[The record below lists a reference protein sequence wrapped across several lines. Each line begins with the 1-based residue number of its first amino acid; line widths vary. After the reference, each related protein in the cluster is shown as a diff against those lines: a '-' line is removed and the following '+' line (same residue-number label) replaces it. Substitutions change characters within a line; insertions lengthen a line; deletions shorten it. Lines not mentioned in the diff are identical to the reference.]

1 MAAHGDEAGM
11 VRVGDYLI
19 ERLRA
24 HGVDHV
30 FGVPGDFVLGF
41 MQDLEESPLKLIT
54 TCDEQGAGFAA
65 DAYARLRGLG
75 VVCVTYGVGGLK
87 VTNTTGQAYAE
98 ESPVLV
104 ISGAPS
110 LSERRRHPLLHHKV
124 RTYDTQFKVFQHL
137 TAAAAVL
144 DTPEDALREIDRVL
158 GTVRRRQRPGYIELP
173 RDIVDHE
180 VPRVPPLP
188 TPPDESDPRTLA
200 AALAEAT
207 EWIARARQP
216 VIVLGVEL
224 YRFDLVEPA
233 MRFVDRSGIPTTVS
247 LLDKSAI
254 DERHPSFIGVYAGAL
269 GRPEVQEYV
278 EGSDCL
284 IRLGTLPTDINLG
297 IYTAHLDPARSVEAT
312 HDRLAIGLHTYE
324 RVRLADFVEGLARA
338 ELPRRTVPDHPRPPT
353 AVDEPAG
360 TPPSPPP
367 LEGGATPPSPPPLEG
382 GVSPDDPVTVAGL
395 FRRLGTFLS
404 EGLIVL
410 ADPGDALFAAIDLPV
425 YEARDF
431 LAPAFYASLGFAVPA
446 AIGAQLAYPDERP
459 LVLVGDGAFQMTGME
474 LSTCARYGLD
484 PIVIVLNNGGYT
496 TERLI
501 LDGAFNDIQRWDYSK
516 LPDVIGAGRA
526 HRVETVG
533 DDVMPAAARVTSA
546 GPSTDRVTVPLSTR
560 NRIGPSPWVAVE
572 PNGSSA
578 PGPRSCARPRSRPV
592 WATGPGPW
600 LGARG
605 CRRSPLREGGLRG
618 ADQRGE
624 DRAILTRSSQMGR
637 DKDPVAEPEGE
648 HEEDRGRQL
657 SKRLSLVGA
666 PGPSHMVAR
675 HHRVTV
681 VIRTKRRP
689 DDRHVAARIHV
700 LFLLDDAPDSLDRHR
715 SRWRPLDR
723 RPGHAKSGSSL
734 RNPRARPPP
743 ATVRFAASGL
753 RADAGRAFSIAAR
766 SNATMPIWIDRV
778 PSATPRSR
786 ASSARTL
793 ACHSCAAW

>member
-1 MAAHGDEAGM
+1 LEVATQSDEAGM

-24 HGVDHV
+24 HNVEHV

-41 MQDLEESPLKLIT
+41 MKDLEASPLTLIT

-75 VVCVTYGVGGLK
+75 AVCVTYGVGGLK

-110 LSERRRHPLLHHKV
+110 LRERQRHPLIHHKV
-124 RTYDTQFKVFQHL
+124 RTYDTQHRVFQQL

-144 DTPEDALREIDRVL
+144 DTPENALREIDRVL
-158 GTVRRRQRPGYIELP
+158 DAVLRLKRPGYIELP
-173 RDIVDHE
+173 RDIVEYE

-188 TPPDESDPRTLA
+188 VAPEASDPRTLE

-207 EWIARARQP
+207 AWIASARQP

-224 YRFDLVEPA
+224 SRFDLVAPA
-233 MRFVDRSGIPTTVS
+233 MRFVDRSGIPTTVA

-269 GRPEVQEYV
+269 GRREVQEYV

-297 IYTAHLDPARSVEAT
+297 IYTAHLDPARCIEAT

-324 RVRLADFVEGLARA
+324 RVRLADFVDGLARA
-338 ELPRRTVPDHPRPPT
+338 DLPRRAVSDHPRPP
-353 AVDEPAG
+353 AAEGEPVG
-360 TPPSPPP
+360 
-367 LEGGATPPSPPPLEG
+367 PPPLEG

-395 FRRLGTFLS
+395 FHRLGAFIA
-404 EGLIVL
+404 EGLIVI

-446 AIGAQLAYPDERP
+446 AIGAQLAQPDERP

-474 LSTCARYGLD
+474 LSTCVRYGLD

-501 LDGAFNDIQRWDYSK
+501 LDGKFNDIQRWDYSK
-516 LPDVIGAGRA
+516 LPEVIGAGRA
-526 HRVETVG
+526 HRVETMG
-533 DDVMPAAARVTSA
+533 DLDRALADARRRDGQFLLLDVRLDKLDVSPALRRLGASLQQAAAQGV
-546 GPSTDRVTVPLSTR
+546 
-560 NRIGPSPWVAVE
+560 
-572 PNGSSA
+572 SS
-578 PGPRSCARPRSRPV
+578 G
-592 WATGPGPW
+592 
-600 LGARG
+600 
-605 CRRSPLREGGLRG
+605 
-618 ADQRGE
+618 
-624 DRAILTRSSQMGR
+624 
-637 DKDPVAEPEGE
+637 
-648 HEEDRGRQL
+648 
-657 SKRLSLVGA
+657 KR
-666 PGPSHMVAR
+666 
-675 HHRVTV
+675 
-681 VIRTKRRP
+681 
-689 DDRHVAARIHV
+689 
-700 LFLLDDAPDSLDRHR
+700 
-715 SRWRPLDR
+715 
-723 RPGHAKSGSSL
+723 
-734 RNPRARPPP
+734 
-743 ATVRFAASGL
+743 
-753 RADAGRAFSIAAR
+753 
-766 SNATMPIWIDRV
+766 
-778 PSATPRSR
+778 
-786 ASSARTL
+786 
-793 ACHSCAAW
+793 

>member
-1 MAAHGDEAGM
+1 MTAHGDEAGM

-19 ERLRA
+19 EQLRA
-24 HGVDHV
+24 HGVEHV

-41 MQDLEESPLKLIT
+41 MKDLEESPLTLIT

-75 VVCVTYGVGGLK
+75 AVCVTYGVGGLK

-137 TAAAAVL
+137 TVAAAVL
-144 DTPEDALREIDRVL
+144 EAPEDALREIDRVL
-158 GTVRRRQRPGYIELP
+158 GAIRRLKRPGYIELP
-173 RDIVDHE
+173 RDIVE
-180 VPRVPPLP
+180 CWVPRVPPLP
-188 TPPDESDPRTLA
+188 APPEVSDPRTLA

-207 EWIARARQP
+207 EWIASAQQP

-233 MRFVDRSGIPTTVS
+233 MRFVDRSGIPTTVA

-297 IYTAHLDPARSVEAT
+297 IYTAHLDPARCIDAT
-312 HDRLAIGLHTYE
+312 RDRLAIGLHTYE

-338 ELPRRTVPDHPRPPT
+338 ELPRRTVRDHPRPP
-353 AVDEPAG
+353 AGDGEPAG
-360 TPPSPPP
+360 
-367 LEGGATPPSPPPLEG
+367 
-382 GVSPDDPVTVAGL
+382 SPDDPITVAGL
-395 FRRLGTFLS
+395 FRRLGAFLS

-410 ADPGDALFAAIDLPV
+410 ADPGDALFAAIDLTV

-446 AIGAQLAYPDERP
+446 AIGAQLARPDERP

-484 PIVIVLNNGGYT
+484 PIVIVLNNAGYT

-501 LDGAFNDIQRWDYSK
+501 IDGAFNDIQRWDYSK
-516 LPDVIGAGRA
+516 LPEVIGAGRA

-533 DDVMPAAARVTSA
+533 DLDRALVDAQQRNGQFVLLDVRLDKLDVSPALRRLGASLQQAAAQRQ
-546 GPSTDRVTVPLSTR
+546 
-560 NRIGPSPWVAVE
+560 
-572 PNGSSA
+572 
-578 PGPRSCARPRSRPV
+578 
-592 WATGPGPW
+592 ATGDG
-600 LGARG
+600 
-605 CRRSPLREGGLRG
+605 
-618 ADQRGE
+618 
-624 DRAILTRSSQMGR
+624 
-637 DKDPVAEPEGE
+637 
-648 HEEDRGRQL
+648 
-657 SKRLSLVGA
+657 
-666 PGPSHMVAR
+666 
-675 HHRVTV
+675 
-681 VIRTKRRP
+681 
-689 DDRHVAARIHV
+689 
-700 LFLLDDAPDSLDRHR
+700 
-715 SRWRPLDR
+715 
-723 RPGHAKSGSSL
+723 
-734 RNPRARPPP
+734 
-743 ATVRFAASGL
+743 
-753 RADAGRAFSIAAR
+753 
-766 SNATMPIWIDRV
+766 
-778 PSATPRSR
+778 
-786 ASSARTL
+786 
-793 ACHSCAAW
+793 